1 MDTPGEDAFESVQQR
16 FAGFIGFDER
26 MSSLMSMWPLYG
38 LTAKNTLIGY
48 SGFEL
53 GVCLLLFVM
62 EKMLGYEICTY
73 EDARDFLGGLLPLFA
88 DEPVS
93 SEQAETVVEKLLN
106 ELSNYGK
113 PFQYEYRSPDGVT
126 RQVKFRL
133 LEQEPYSLPGRDT
146 VKLRLTP
153 IGLDILF
160 KSREIYQDL
169 RFSVM
174 QFYLDQQIRR
184 GTMGC

>member
-62 EKMLGYEICTY
+62 EKMLSYEICTY

-146 VKLRLTP
+146 VRA
-153 IGLDILF
+153 I
-160 KSREIYQDL
+160 
-169 RFSVM
+169 
-174 QFYLDQQIRR
+174 
-184 GTMGC
+184 